1 MFNICIADI
10 NIGIDNKYPH
20 IENMCRDYITTDDAE
35 FSVAVTDAEIMHEDD
50 GTGFDAG
57 YLESLALYRK
67 IAEKIIS
74 YNGFLMHGV
83 IVDVDGIGTAFLA
96 KSGTGKTTHMSL
108 WHKLLGDKMT
118 VVNGDKPLVRIID
131 GVVYA
136 YGTPWAGKENIHRNM
151 KTRLDNICFLKRA
164 QQNECVE
171 LAKGSVF
178 INLFTQVYRPESGDS
193 VSKTIDL
200 LNEVIN
206 KSSFYEIRCNMDLS
220 AAKVAFEKI
229 YKKF

>member
-10 NIGIDNKYPH
+10 NIGIDNKYQY
-20 IENMCRDYITTDDAE
+20 IENMCRDYITLNDAE
-35 FSVAVTDAEIMHEDD
+35 FTVSVTDEEIKREDD
-50 GTGFDAG
+50 GNGVTAD
-57 YLESLALYRK
+57 YLEILAVYRK
-67 IAEKIIS
+67 IAEKIID

-83 IVDVDGIGTAFLA
+83 VTDVGGSGTAFIA

-136 YGTPWAGKENIHRNM
+136 YGTPWAGKENIHKNM
-151 KTRLDNICFLKRA
+151 RTRLDNICIIKRA
-164 QQNECVE
+164 EQNECVPLE
-171 LAKGSVF
+171 KKSVF
-178 INLFTQVYRPESGDS
+178 AGLFTQVYRPESG
-193 VSKTIDL
+193 VNVARTIDL

-206 KSSFYEIRCNMDLS
+206 KSSFYEIRCNMDIS
-220 AAKVAFEKI
+220 AAKTAYEKI
-229 YKKF
+229 YN

>member
-1 MFNICIADI
+1 M
-10 NIGIDNKYPH
+10 
-20 IENMCRDYITTDDAE
+20 
-35 FSVAVTDAEIMHEDD
+35 
-50 GTGFDAG
+50 
-57 YLESLALYRK
+57 
-67 IAEKIIS
+67 
-74 YNGFLMHGV
+74 
-83 IVDVDGIGTAFLA
+83 
-96 KSGTGKTTHMSL
+96 
-108 WHKLLGDKMT
+108 
-118 VVNGDKPLVRIID
+118 
-131 GVVYA
+131 
-136 YGTPWAGKENIHRNM
+136 
-151 KTRLDNICFLKRA
+151 RA

-229 YKKF
+229 YKNF